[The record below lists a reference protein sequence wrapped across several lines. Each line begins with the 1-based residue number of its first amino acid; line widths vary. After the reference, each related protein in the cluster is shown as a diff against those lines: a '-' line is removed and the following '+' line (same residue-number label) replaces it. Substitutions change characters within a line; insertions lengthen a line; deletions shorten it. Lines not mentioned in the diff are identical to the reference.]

1 MNDNLLIAAVLR
13 EVATTLERSA
23 IVMKRLPDNLVD
35 FLLTTT
41 ENMRKRAAELDP
53 PEKNEKPE

>member
-13 EVATTLERSA
+13 EVAGA
-23 IVMKRLPDNLVD
+23 ISYWYMSPEMAAAQML
-35 FLLTTT
+35 
-41 ENMRKRAAELDP
+41 KRAAELDP